1 VKNGTALPYREA
13 ILRFGTVHWF
23 VGGFSEISCLAGISR
38 SSLGD
43 TKDHYHVMRKRTAK
57 NAILLFSFVLTIFPV
72 LLYAHPHVFMD
83 TTVTAH
89 FNEEGISGFFIEWM
103 FDEMFS
109 SMIIND
115 FDENY
120 DSYFD
125 TEESKKIEQGAFS
138 NLKNFHYFTYI
149 WVNGNEIQFKK
160 VTQFLASI
168 NGNNLTY
175 RFFIPCAITI
185 GDGEAVVTVG
195 AYDESYYCDV
205 GFAKKT
211 PFMLKNGEGYD
222 VRHEIVQDLKNP
234 IYYGQVFPFVLKLH
248 VRRSR

>member
-1 VKNGTALPYREA
+1 MK
-13 ILRFGTVHWF
+13 
-23 VGGFSEISCLAGISR
+23 
-38 SSLGD
+38 
-43 TKDHYHVMRKRTAK
+43 KRTARD
-57 NAILLFSFVLTIFPV
+57 AILLFFFVLTIFPV
-72 LLYAHPHVFMD
+72 FLYAHPHVFMD

-120 DSYFD
+120 DSHFD
-125 TEESKKIEQGAFS
+125 AEEIKKIEQGAFS

-149 WVNGNEIQFKK
+149 WVNGKERQFNK
-160 VTQFLASI
+160 VTQFFASI
-168 NGNNLTY
+168 NGNNLIY

-205 GFAKKT
+205 GFAKERHL
-211 PFMLKNGEGYD
+211 MLKNSDGYD
-222 VRHEIVQDLKNP
+222 VRHEIVQDSKNP

-248 VRRSR
+248 MRRIR